1 MLTMSI
7 ATYIQKEG
15 LLPRLR
21 QTGVLVVSDP
31 ARCYRELCAG
41 LAAEDP
47 RVKVG
52 PRQPL
57 CVHAPKRTSGPDT

>member
-7 ATYIQKEG
+7 ATYIQKEI
-15 LLPRLR
+15 LPPRLR

-41 LAAEDP
+41 LAAEDL
-47 RVKVG
+47 RVEVG
-52 PRQPL
+52 PRHPL
-57 CVHAPKRTSGPDT
+57 RVLAPKRTSGPGT